1 LRIIVA
7 MILPIALVVAA
18 QWAVMDGNHPVMG
31 PVRFAHLPL
40 PIATSVG
47 SSRVYSNA
55 YVSCERDERTIAIE
69 LTNQVTPD
77 DPFGLKAAMAPRLIC
92 KSPARGGGTTQ
103 SLIEA
108 RWQYN
113 PLGDALARGL
123 SPTALRACASI
134 AIVERVSLP
143 EGWERPIA
151 PVEFEIAPRAKGLEE
166 IFASCMPAST
176 PAPSRAS
183 APWRSV
189 HTVARGHTNVRARP
203 TLGSAVV
210 TRLDPGAAVLV
221 QRGKGAWWRAKSS
234 GGAPFEG
241 YIREDRLAPD

>member
-1 LRIIVA
+1 

-31 PVRFAHLPL
+31 AVRFAHMPLPL
-40 PIATSVG
+40 ATSIG
-47 SSRVYSNA
+47 NARVYSNA
-55 YVSCERDERTIAIE
+55 YVSCERGERRMAIE
-69 LTNQVTPD
+69 LTNQVAPD
-77 DPFGLKAAMAPRLIC
+77 DPFGLKAAMTPRLIC

-134 AIVERVSLP
+134 AIVERVALP
-143 EGWERPIA
+143 EGWARPVA
-151 PVEFEIAPRAKGLEE
+151 PVEFEISPRAKGLEE
-166 IFASCMPAST
+166 IFASCAPA
-176 PAPSRAS
+176 APSP
-183 APWRSV
+183 APWRTV

-203 TLGSAVV
+203 GLGSAVV

-221 QRGKGAWWRAKSS
+221 QRWKGVWWRAKSS

>member
-1 LRIIVA
+1 LRIIFA

-31 PVRFAHLPL
+31 PVRFAHMAL
-40 PIATSVG
+40 PIATSIG
-47 SSRVYSNA
+47 GARVYSNA
-55 YVSCERDERTIAIE
+55 YVSCERGERRIAIE
-69 LTNQVTPD
+69 LTNQVAPD

-123 SPTALRACASI
+123 SPAALRACASI
-134 AIVERVSLP
+134 AIVERVALP

-151 PVEFEIAPRAKGLEE
+151 PVEFEISPRAKGLEE
-166 IFASCMPAST
+166 IFASC
-176 PAPSRAS
+176 APAS
-183 APWRSV
+183 APWRRV

-203 TLGSAVV
+203 SLGSAVV
-210 TRLDPGAAVLV
+210 ARLDPGAAVLV
-221 QRGKGAWWRAKSS
+221 QRWKGVWWRARSS